1 MAKADGTVTRDEINT
16 FKTIFNIPSEEMPNV
31 GRLFDEARQDAEG
44 FEPYA
49 AQMGEMF
56 THNPAVLESLLSGLF
71 EIALAD
77 GVVQSSE
84 MQFLEKVAQEF
95 RLERATFER
104 IKAVHME
111 EDKETPY
118 QILGVSRNAS
128 DKDVK
133 SAYRM
138 LIRENHQTS

>member
-1 MAKADGTVTRDEINT
+1 MGLSPEGINT

-56 THNPAVLESLLSGLF
+56 THNPAVPESLLSGLF

-84 MQFLEKVAQEF
+84 MYGQSGTRIPF
-95 RLERATFER
+95 RARHF
-104 IKAVHME
+104 
-111 EDKETPY
+111 
-118 QILGVSRNAS
+118 
-128 DKDVK
+128 
-133 SAYRM
+133 
-138 LIRENHQTS
+138 